1 MKHPFLK
8 FLAAC
13 WTLCALLLLVAF
25 APSASA
31 QTYTPQPLT
40 LATNTIA
47 ASTTE
52 SGDSSAFT
60 LTRWD
65 TIGLQITFQG
75 SGAGTGTQTL
85 IFKHSVDGTTYSTV
99 SPISIG
105 VAANGTTA
113 VCVTTNLSG
122 LGVGYLKLDSWQN
135 GATNSVTNCVIKIV
149 GKPRAPAFP
158 N

>member
-1 MKHPFLK
+1 MKYLFGI
-8 FLAAC
+8 LAAV
-13 WTLCALLLLVAF
+13 ALVLTALT
-25 APSASA
+25 PPASA
-31 QTYTPQPLT
+31 QTYTPQTLT

-60 LTRWD
+60 TTRFS
-65 TIGLQITFQG
+65 TVGLQITFQG
-75 SGAGTGTQTL
+75 SAAGTGNQVL
-85 IFKHSVDGTTYSTV
+85 VFKHSVDGSTYSTV
-99 SPISIG
+99 SPISIT

-113 VCVTTNLSG
+113 VCVTTNLAD

-135 GATNSVTNCVIKIV
+135 AATNSVTNCVIKIV
-149 GKPRAPAFP
+149 GKPLAPQFP